1 MKRRLLSITAL
12 ALATAALSDNSA
24 QAQQTPSAGSD
35 TLNTLNETLSNPGF
49 SNTITAG
56 TGIQP
61 ESLTPTSPLSSSS
74 PVTPLTQP
82 TGAGSTAGGVGSIG
96 GIGGATN
103 SINNTIGGVTDT
115 IGGVTGTIDNT
126 LGGVTDTI
134 GGVTGTID
142 NTLGGVTD
150 TIGGVTGTIDNTL
163 GGLTDSIN
171 NTIGGVT
178 DSVNNTIGGITD
190 QINNT
195 IGGVRGTID
204 ETLGGVTD
212 VINNTVGGVTDSI
225 SNTLGGVLGGS
236 NGGGIISDTFGSA
249 PGLGGLLGGGGG
261 NVDVTLS
268 PSQQAQGSTSIVSQT
283 FARLIPRL
291 SSGFQQAIPIQPG
304 VLGIPDFTRAQA
316 TFQQAILSN
325 VNKGSADATVQ
336 GADRFNVN
344 PFGLAS
350 SLTGEMDR
358 ITARSVAASV
368 LSEEGQLAMQQ
379 ETEATQATLD
389 AMVSEAETA
398 QGLDVTQDIMKN
410 LTTLEAQRGSIEASG
425 IYHSQRLEQQ
435 LAAGNVVNTE
445 ISEALDERNRSE
457 RAQDFGAA
465 AMLMRA
471 SSQTY
476 IPGEN

>member
-12 ALATAALSDNSA
+12 AMATAALSDNSA

-35 TLNTLNETLSNPGF
+35 TLNTLNETLSSPGF

-61 ESLTPTSPLSSSS
+61 ESLIPTSPLTSSS

-82 TGAGSTAGGVGSIG
+82 TGAGSTAGGIGSIG

-134 GGVTGTID
+134 GG
-142 NTLGGVTD
+142 
-150 TIGGVTGTIDNTL
+150 
-163 GGLTDSIN
+163 LTDSIN

-195 IGGVRGTID
+195 IGGVTGTID

-236 NGGGIISDTFGSA
+236 NGGGIISDTFGST

-325 VNKGSADATVQ
+325 VNKGSADAKVQ